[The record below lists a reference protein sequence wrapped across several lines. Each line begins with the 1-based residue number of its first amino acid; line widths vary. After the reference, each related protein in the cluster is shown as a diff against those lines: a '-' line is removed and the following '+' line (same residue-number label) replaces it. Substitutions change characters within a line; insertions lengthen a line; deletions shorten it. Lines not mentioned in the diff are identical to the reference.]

1 MKEGKCGICRYESA
15 YFMNRVTLS
24 SFGHFSTNDLIKLHH
39 VCTYNL
45 LLIHSSTDKNPRCF
59 YNLIVVDSTAI
70 IMDDFCGR
78 NCDQIIAH
86 NYFLI

>member
-1 MKEGKCGICRYESA
+1 MKEGKRGICRYESA

-24 SFGHFSTNDLIKLHH
+24 SFGHFSTNDIIKLYH
-39 VCTYNL
+39 VYIQL
-45 LLIHSSTDKNPRCF
+45 LFIHSSTDKNPRCF
-59 YNLIVVDSTAI
+59 YNLIAVDSTAI

-78 NCDQIIAH
+78 NCEQDIAN